1 MRRSLPQRV
10 SFDFNIKTFDIAY
23 SASFRIIC
31 RSKQSQ
37 VFNMHPHLHTKDNQ
51 GQLSHWPFFVHELT
65 FLSACEEV
73 MAILDECHARGFM
86 WKAMGMCNTAKTDV
100 NKCLRAQRLERTKAN
115 REAAKIKT
123 EKRKAMFA
131 EIDQNS

>member
-1 MRRSLPQRV
+1 MVACFQLAFAGIILRDAQCAGVCRNESLLT
-10 SFDFNIKTFDIAY
+10 SI
-23 SASFRIIC
+23 
-31 RSKQSQ
+31 SKLSI
-37 VFNMHPHLHTKDNQ
+37 FNMHPHLHTKDNQ